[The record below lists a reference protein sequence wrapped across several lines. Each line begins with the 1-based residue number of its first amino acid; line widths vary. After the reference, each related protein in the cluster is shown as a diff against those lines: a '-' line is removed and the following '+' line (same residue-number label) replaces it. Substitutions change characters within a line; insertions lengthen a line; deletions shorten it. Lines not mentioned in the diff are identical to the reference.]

1 MLTNEHFVLTIRD
14 STSTAMTPT
23 CQFHR
28 PPKTVSLKKT
38 KKLQCDKKRKKKGR
52 KYSVTPKRRGKPL
65 KRLPFFFV
73 FFSLILSSY
82 CRTTGACRSFQF
94 MATHKC
100 DVKAA
105 RKLQARHSRKS
116 ELFGTHTLT
125 QDQKLPDFQLLR
137 KQRKQRHREQWEQP
151 MNQEARGGVGLC
163 RICLTAA
170 ALPCVSRA
178 TVHHTMTAMLYF
190 LFWDAFNQ

>member
-1 MLTNEHFVLTIRD
+1 MWQKE
-14 STSTAMTPT
+14 
-23 CQFHR
+23 
-28 PPKTVSLKKT
+28 
-38 KKLQCDKKRKKKGR
+38 KKKEENTVWHRNVGGNHWKGCR
-52 KYSVTPKRRGKPL
+52 
-65 KRLPFFFV
+65 FFFV

-190 LFWDAFNQ
+190 LFWDQL

>member
-1 MLTNEHFVLTIRD
+1 MWQKE
-14 STSTAMTPT
+14 
-23 CQFHR
+23 
-28 PPKTVSLKKT
+28 
-38 KKLQCDKKRKKKGR
+38 KKKG
-52 KYSVTPKRRGKPL
+52 KKIQCDTETSGETIEKAAV
-65 KRLPFFFV
+65 FFL

-190 LFWDAFNQ
+190 LFWDASNQ